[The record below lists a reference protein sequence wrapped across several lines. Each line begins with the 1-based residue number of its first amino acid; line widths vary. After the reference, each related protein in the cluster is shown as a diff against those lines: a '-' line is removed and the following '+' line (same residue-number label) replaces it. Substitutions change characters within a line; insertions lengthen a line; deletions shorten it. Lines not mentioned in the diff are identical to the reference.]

1 MINIVGFV
9 LIAALQAHGLAI
21 AKVIWIDSGAALL
34 LSFGLLL
41 QFKSSHSNRSVPDET
56 SESTYPTHAGGMF
69 THELDAMTQSEWR
82 LIYVLR
88 SFSDEQGRWWLVHQH
103 MQLVLQIFGRSLSPI
118 RALPNTD

>member
-1 MINIVGFV
+1 
-9 LIAALQAHGLAI
+9 
-21 AKVIWIDSGAALL
+21 
-34 LSFGLLL
+34 
-41 QFKSSHSNRSVPDET
+41 
-56 SESTYPTHAGGMF
+56 MF